1 MADGLRGRPKGR
13 GKKLG
18 ITISEH
24 LDKLLD
30 DFSEISGK
38 PKATLITEY
47 LMILEPMLSQNIDYY
62 RKIRNNEV
70 SNEDAKRYF
79 FNMLADYNQN
89 FSEVLREITN
99 D

>member
-18 ITISEH
+18 ITIPEH

-30 DFSEISGK
+30 EFAELAEK

-62 RKIRNNEV
+62 KKIKNSDVPKEEV
-70 SNEDAKRYF
+70 KRYF
-79 FNMLADYNQN
+79 LNMLADYNQN

>member
-18 ITISEH
+18 ITIPEH

-30 DFSEISGK
+30 EFSEISGK

-47 LMILEPMLSQNIDYY
+47 LMVLEPMLSQNIDYY

-70 SNEDAKRYF
+70 SKEDAKRYF

>member
-1 MADGLRGRPKGR
+1 MADGLRGRPRGR

-18 ITISEH
+18 ITIPEH

-30 DFSEISGK
+30 EFSEISGK

-47 LMILEPMLSQNIDYY
+47 LMVLEPMLSQNIDYY

-70 SNEDAKRYF
+70 SKEDAKRYF